1 MTWNRRINLKY
12 SDLVIRKSPGFGRIG
27 GLKLRQYPSRV
38 ILKCQPLKWIRLA
51 LKWTMTFEI
60 SFSRAH
66 SDTMVCT
73 SLVFQITS
81 IICAVLFANSCIVD
95 YDMCMWSHK
104 ILDAFLDRICSYPF
118 VLKTERFWY
127 FSWNAHER
135 FDFHSGAKCIHN
147 HRTSTRILI
156 YLNKDLTSMCPRAA
170 LMPWHRSSLLCQHSE
185 KGSIKI
191 DKNEKSWWDIIR
203 FDIYTIVYFDKTL
216 YKL

>member
-1 MTWNRRINLKY
+1 
-12 SDLVIRKSPGFGRIG
+12 
-27 GLKLRQYPSRV
+27 
-38 ILKCQPLKWIRLA
+38 
-51 LKWTMTFEI
+51 
-60 SFSRAH
+60 
-66 SDTMVCT
+66 MVHA

-95 YDMCMWSHK
+95 YDMCMLWHK

-135 FDFHSGAKCIHN
+135 FDFHSVAKCIHN

-156 YLNKDLTSMCPRAA
+156 YLNKELTSMCPRAA
-170 LMPWHRSSLLCQHSE
+170 LMSWHRSSLQCQHSE

-203 FDIYTIVYFDKTL
+203 FDIYTIVYFNKTL